1 MWGAERQLCN
11 AQQLQ
16 ISFPWKLEELLEVCT
31 ELCSQAWAP
40 RSLRTRARGASW
52 ATRQARG
59 GRSAPLLSGESSFT
73 RRRTGML
80 LFQILLLL
88 LFIAVPSP
96 TSSVFSVQSG
106 GRGVK
111 LPSALGKANSGRAEV
126 GGPGGGAQG
135 GPRRRRP
142 GWSGSPKAASS
153 GQRHCQGGGQEGGDL
168 ARAPS
173 PRGGPEG
180 RPGGQRVGRGPRRVV
195 SGRGA
200 RGRGEGGPRVRG
212 SAPRSGE
219 GARAPCGFPRR
230 LDSRCGVAAAAGGGG
245 CGLQ

>member
-1 MWGAERQLCN
+1 MASIPSSSRPASHRGPMWGAERQLCN

-88 LFIAVPSP
+88 LAVFRAGLIPGAGSRRRREAEDAGSSDSGASP
-96 TSSVFSVQSG
+96 G
-106 GRGVK
+106 GRGRMKRRPAVR
-111 LPSALGKANSGRAEV
+111 PR
-126 GGPGGGAQG
+126 GAG
-135 GPRRRRP
+135 RRRR
-142 GWSGSPKAASS
+142 
-153 GQRHCQGGGQEGGDL
+153 R
-168 ARAPS
+168 
-173 PRGGPEG
+173 
-180 RPGGQRVGRGPRRVV
+180 
-195 SGRGA
+195 
-200 RGRGEGGPRVRG
+200 RGR
-212 SAPRSGE
+212 
-219 GARAPCGFPRR
+219 RR
-230 LDSRCGVAAAAGGGG
+230 AAAGAPGAGRLRRGG
-245 CGLQ
+245 

>member
-59 GRSAPLLSGESSFT
+59 GRAAPLPLLSGESSFS

-88 LFIAVPSP
+88 LKIQRVRLALSEAMARSDTHANVRESLEGLHTP
-96 TSSVFSVQSG
+96 TSKWLP
-106 GRGVK
+106 GRV
-111 LPSALGKANSGRAEV
+111 GKS
-126 GGPGGGAQG
+126 
-135 GPRRRRP
+135 PR
-142 GWSGSPKAASS
+142 AASDKWARLPQAL
-153 GQRHCQGGGQEGGDL
+153 QRLVLGGSL
-168 ARAPS
+168 TL
-173 PRGGPEG
+173 
-180 RPGGQRVGRGPRRVV
+180 
-195 SGRGA
+195 
-200 RGRGEGGPRVRG
+200 
-212 SAPRSGE
+212 RSKK
-219 GARAPCGFPRR
+219 
-230 LDSRCGVAAAAGGGG
+230 
-245 CGLQ
+245 

>member
-1 MWGAERQLCN
+1 MASIPSSSRPASHRGPMWGAERQLCN

-88 LFIAVPSP
+88 LKIQSQARYEAMARSETHANVRESLEGLHTP
-96 TSSVFSVQSG
+96 TS
-106 GRGVK
+106 K
-111 LPSALGKANSGRAEV
+111 
-126 GGPGGGAQG
+126 
-135 GPRRRRP
+135 
-142 GWSGSPKAASS
+142 
-153 GQRHCQGGGQEGGDL
+153 
-168 ARAPS
+168 
-173 PRGGPEG
+173 
-180 RPGGQRVGRGPRRVV
+180 
-195 SGRGA
+195 
-200 RGRGEGGPRVRG
+200 
-212 SAPRSGE
+212 
-219 GARAPCGFPRR
+219 
-230 LDSRCGVAAAAGGGG
+230 
-245 CGLQ
+245 

>member
-111 LPSALGKANSGRAEV
+111 LAVFRA
-126 GGPGGGAQG
+126 GLIPGAGS
-135 GPRRRRP
+135 RRRREAEDAGSSDSGASP
-142 GWSGSPKAASS
+142 GGRGRMKRRPAV
-153 GQRHCQGGGQEGGDL
+153 R
-168 ARAPS
+168 
-173 PRGGPEG
+173 PRGAG
-180 RPGGQRVGRGPRRVV
+180 RRR
-195 SGRGA
+195 RR
-200 RGRGEGGPRVRG
+200 RGR
-212 SAPRSGE
+212 
-219 GARAPCGFPRR
+219 RR
-230 LDSRCGVAAAAGGGG
+230 AAAGAPGAGRLRRGG
-245 CGLQ
+245 